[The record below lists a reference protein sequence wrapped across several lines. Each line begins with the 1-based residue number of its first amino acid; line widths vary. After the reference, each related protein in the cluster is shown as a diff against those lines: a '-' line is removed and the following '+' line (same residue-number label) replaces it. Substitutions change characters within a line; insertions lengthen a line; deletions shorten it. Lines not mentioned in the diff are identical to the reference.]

1 MYFMYQN
8 WFNWGWYY
16 HIFFRNPF
24 SAISRG
30 SNIISGI
37 VQVQGTSGSTTTEH
51 WLTKQSIIQSL
62 ENFIN
67 GIINRI
73 IIIRALKKY
82 KCKYIYIYKDLI
94 IHFYEEMKKR
104 VIFKM
109 FIYLPIFFIFIFF
122 TSNIIFLFLNDK

>member
-1 MYFMYQN
+1 MYFVYQN
-8 WFNWGWYY
+8 WFNCGWYY

-37 VQVQGTSGSTTTEH
+37 VQVQGTSGSTTTEQ

-67 GIINRI
+67 GIINS
-73 IIIRALKKY
+73 IIRALNKY
-82 KCKYIYIYKDLI
+82 KCKYIYIYIKIYNNTFLWRN
-94 IHFYEEMKKR
+94 EKKSYFQN
-104 VIFKM
+104 VYIFAH
-109 FIYLPIFFIFIFF
+109 FFIFLFF